1 MKKTAT
7 ALGLIFGT
15 LVSTASYSMPP
26 GANSTPAGERII
38 ERPGEL
44 SKVATLKLCVDYHE
58 LETEEKRQVHIKELD
73 LRSQLSEQDHKL
85 APLHK
90 VSNSM
95 TMCGMYMS
103 KGKPIA
109 EQSRQIRPLT
119 FKTVHVYEDLYIT
132 TQSGMITAIHERKAG
147 EMPPALVP
155 EKPRVQ
161 APPVAPR

>member
-1 MKKTAT
+1 MKKTT
-7 ALGLIFGT
+7 IVFGLMFGT
-15 LVSTASYSMPP
+15 LVSTPSHSMPP

-38 ERPGEL
+38 GRQGEL
-44 SKVATLKLCVDYHE
+44 SKVDTLKLCVDYAD
-58 LETEEKRQVHIKELD
+58 LKTEEQRKIYIKELD

-103 KGKPIA
+103 KGKPLA
-109 EQSRQIRPLT
+109 EKSRQIRPLT
-119 FKTVHVYEDLYIT
+119 FKTVHVYDDLYIT
-132 TQSGMITAIHERKAG
+132 TQSGMITAIHERKEG

-161 APPVAPR
+161 APPVAPK